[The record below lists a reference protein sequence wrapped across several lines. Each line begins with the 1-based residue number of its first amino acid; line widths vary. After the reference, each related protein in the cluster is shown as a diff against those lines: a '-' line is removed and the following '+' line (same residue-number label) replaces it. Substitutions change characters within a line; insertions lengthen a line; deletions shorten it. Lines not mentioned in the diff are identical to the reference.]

1 MYDWRQV
8 NLKFFFSF
16 GNFQNHWETLL
27 SSSHQFSVLGSF
39 YPFGWE
45 NASEKKTDFFLINFS
60 NWELNNLSLKYK
72 FFCFTQNSH
81 KMCFGC
87 FQILSIGVANLDFH
101 NDIALSSLEL
111 PYSWTSFNYI
121 IGGRMLMWMDSLSQK
136 DHI

>member
-1 MYDWRQV
+1 MIEGKSIL
-8 NLKFFFSF
+8 NSFSLLGIF
-16 GNFQNHWETLL
+16 KIVEKLYFLLVTSFQFLEVSIH
-27 SSSHQFSVLGSF
+27 SD
-39 YPFGWE
+39 
-45 NASEKKTDFFLINFS
+45 EKMPLRRKLDFFLINFS
-60 NWELNNLSLKYK
+60 NWELNNLSIKYK

-81 KMCFGC
+81 KMCLGC
-87 FQILSIGVANLDFH
+87 FQILSIDVANLDFH